1 MSNLMTRTF
10 PKNSLFGNNFLQRSG
25 RGTSNIEETDDGY
38 NWHVDMPGVGEDNI
52 NVEYNGQSNTVT
64 VSTSYEDADEDVR
77 RRRSYSRTVRVGDQI
92 DPAGISA
99 SYEDGVL
106 SVHFPKTEEEEVT
119 RQIEIT

>member
-1 MSNLMTRTF
+1 MSSFMTRTF
-10 PKNSLFGNNFLQRSG
+10 PKNSLFGNTFLQRSG
-25 RGTSNIEETDDGY
+25 RGTSNIEETDGGY

-52 NVEYNGQSNTVT
+52 NVEYNGQNNTVT
-64 VSTSYEDADEDVR
+64 VSTSYGDAEGDVR

-92 DPAGISA
+92 DSAGINA

-106 SVHFPKTEEEEVT
+106 SVHFPKTEEEQVT